1 MRLNHRTKFLEE
13 EHSRSSLSKNNL
25 DLSDLVPKNI
35 ISVKIT
41 FDCQIID
48 RNYENYYK
56 FGMTPRFKCDFIRIE
71 PGGVTND
78 LTIKQMNFTIVLT
91 KRTTT
96 RIALSSYKVKKHRSI
111 FTSTNLAYT
120 TVQTK
125 DRTLS
130 IFTHEPRGNC
140 SVYVK

>member
-56 FGMTPRFKCDFIRIE
+56 FGMAPRFKCDFIRIE

-120 TVQTK
+120 TVQTR